1 MIRKISK
8 LIVLVCLI
16 SSIAAMPVKRIV
28 VVGSDDLNK
37 DIVLES
43 LSFKEGQDVSEQ
55 QITANIK
62 NIYKTGFYE
71 DVSIDYKDGDL
82 YIKVVAK
89 QVLGSINLE
98 GNDKILKSEQL
109 QQIYTQ
115 TGLSIGKPLSQA
127 SVKNTKNMLTEYYK
141 FQGYNNVV
149 VKTSI
154 KTESK
159 DNATLDINITPG
171 DQTVIDSIVI
181 SGNKNIATNLLL
193 KQMQLTSTNLF
204 SFFFSDN
211 LYSRAKLDNDLATIN
226 NYYYDNGYMDFKILD
241 DKVTFSK
248 DKKSVDILFK
258 VFEGPIYRFK
268 SIGLNAGKKITET
281 ELKNIISLQ
290 KNDVFSRKKLRST
303 VETINKHLSASGH
316 SNAIVTV
323 EFGKI
328 DHKLHLVDV
337 TFVVKSGKAYTVRDI
352 NFSGN
357 YVTDEKVLRHEF
369 SQYEGSIYN
378 QIYIDKS
385 TRKLKNLGYLKNAIC
400 HPKAVL
406 DTDLVDIDCKV
417 EESLSSTMTG
427 KIGYSD
433 TEHFLYGLNFSQN
446 NFLGTGNSMSLD
458 FNRSEAEKSFN
469 ISHGWPNLTQDGI
482 SSHFNLFYK
491 ETTPNRVHGS
501 QYHTDNYGFGF
512 GFGIPVAENHRL
524 STSIGFEHSKI
535 KTFDDTPTEITDY
548 TTLYG
553 DKFNQLKLSL
563 SWGYNSLD
571 KYIFPTSGQTHNLV
585 ADVALPY
592 NDNNGTLA
600 YYKIVYKGS
609 VYQPLMRIASL
620 GDLTF
625 LSHTS
630 LGYGDGLG
638 NQDDDLPWFKNF
650 FAGGLDTVR
659 GYRAN
664 SLGPI
669 GTLPSG
675 SEGNALGG
683 NILLSQ
689 SFNFIIPQNFSED
702 MRFTVFF
709 DAGNVFNDKVELNQL
724 RYSTGVSL
732 QWRTSIAPLVF
743 SLGFPVH
750 MRADDK
756 KDKFAFSISTGV
768 N

>member
-8 LIVLVCLI
+8 LVVLVCLA
-16 SSIAAMPVKRIV
+16 SSIVAMPVKSII
-28 VVGSDDLNK
+28 VVGSGLNK

-43 LSFKEGQDVSEQ
+43 LSFKEGQDVSDE
-55 QITANIK
+55 QITENIK
-62 NIYKTGFYE
+62 KIYSTGFYD
-71 DVSIDYKDGDL
+71 DVRIDYKEGNL
-82 YIKVVAK
+82 YIKVIPK

-109 QQIYTQ
+109 QQIYEQ
-115 TGLSIGKPLSQA
+115 NKLAVGKPLSQA

-141 FQGYNNVV
+141 FQGYNSVI

-154 KTESK
+154 RNENK
-159 DNATLDINITPG
+159 DNAILDINITPG

-181 SGNKNIATNLLL
+181 IGNKNVATETIL
-193 KQMQLTSTNLF
+193 KEMQLTSTNLF
-204 SFFFSDN
+204 SFFLSDN

-226 NYYYDNGYMDFKILD
+226 NYYYDNGYMDFKVLD
-241 DKVTFSK
+241 DKLSFSK
-248 DKKSVDILFK
+248 DKKSVDIVLK
-258 VFEGPIYRFK
+258 LFEGPIYHFK
-268 SIGLNAGKKITET
+268 DIGLNSDENINRA
-281 ELKNIISLQ
+281 ELKKIISLQ
-290 KNDVFSRKKLRST
+290 KTDVFSRKKLRET
-303 VETINKHLSASGH
+303 VDSINKYLFGSGH
-316 SNAIVTV
+316 SSAIVSV

-328 DHKLHLVDV
+328 DQKTHLVDV
-337 TFVVKSGKAYTVRDI
+337 TFVVKPGKAYTVRDI

-369 SQYEGSIYN
+369 SQYEGAIYN
-378 QIYIDKS
+378 QINIDKS
-385 TRKLKNLGYLKNAIC
+385 TRKLKNLGYLKSAIC
-400 HPKAVL
+400 HPKSVI
-406 DTDLVDIDCKV
+406 DTDLVDVNCKV

-427 KIGYSD
+427 KVGYSD

-469 ISHGWPNLTQDGI
+469 MSHAWPNLTQDGV
-482 SSHFNLFYK
+482 SSHVNVFYR
-491 ETTPNRVHGS
+491 ETTPNRVNGS

-512 GFGIPVAENHRL
+512 GFGIPVAEYHRL
-524 STSIGFEHSKI
+524 STSIGFEHSRI
-535 KTFDDTPTEITDY
+535 KTFDDTPTQITDY
-548 TTLYG
+548 TALYG
-553 DKFNQLKLSL
+553 DRFNQLKLSL

-571 KYIFPTSGQTHNLV
+571 KYIFPTSGQTHNFV

-592 NDNNGTLA
+592 NDNNETLA
-600 YYKIVYKGS
+600 YYKVVYNGS
-609 VYQPLMRIASL
+609 FYKPLMRISSF
-620 GDLTF
+620 GNLTF

-630 LGYGDGLG
+630 LGYGNGIG
-638 NQDDDLPWFKNF
+638 NQDGDLPWFKNF
-650 FAGGLDTVR
+650 FAGGLGTVR
-659 GYRAN
+659 GYKSN

-689 SFNFIIPQNFSED
+689 NFNFLIPQSFNED
-702 MRFTVFF
+702 MRFSVFF